1 MKLAR
6 ILTLCLA
13 GMAFGAMAQT
23 HLDGQEYYKA
33 DQIENAKDLLK
44 RSMSNQQTD
53 KAVSD
58 YYLGLI
64 AVDENKPQEAVNY
77 FNQGIQQ
84 NPEYAYNYVGLG
96 MVKLLQGNAKGAEED
111 FKTAE
116 KHAKK
121 DASLSVAIARA
132 YYNADPALYEKQINK
147 AMEKA
152 RKHDIENADI
162 YLFEGDQL
170 KSKKDIGGAAAKYE
184 MAKNYDKN
192 ATAAYVKYGNLFTQV
207 NPQFAIK
214 MLKEL
219 LQVNP
224 QSALG
229 QRELANAYYN
239 NKDFVNAAAQYA
251 NYVQNPSHFKSDEA
265 RYAFLLFYGGDYKKG
280 YDYSTG
286 LLASDPSNFT
296 AQRYQ
301 FMNAAQIPEMKNE
314 VLAMAEKLYAS
325 HKQNPTANKF
335 APIDYTLI
343 ADEFARD
350 KRPAEAE
357 TVLKEAIKEMPE
369 NASFYK
375 QLALV
380 YVDENRLSDA
390 ANTYENY
397 LKNTDAGYND
407 FIQQAIFSYYAGVEN
422 GANTEMA
429 NKYYDMAKSYAD
441 KAREILPDNYRP
453 LKIYGDIA
461 KQTANKADVEKAAA
475 PFYLDAVKL
484 LEASADP
491 SKYKSDAK
499 EMYNYL
505 GNYYLDLKDVPTAK
519 TYFEK
524 YLQLDPDNAEYR
536 KFVNSLK

>member
-23 HLDGQEYYKA
+23 HLEGQEYYKA

-44 RSMSNQQTD
+44 RSMSNAQTD
-53 KAVSD
+53 KAVSN

-239 NKDFVNAAAQYA
+239 NKDFANAAAQYA
-251 NYVQNPSHFKSDEA
+251 NYVKNPSHFKSDEA

-301 FMNAAQIPEMKNE
+301 FMNAAQIPEMKDE

-441 KAREILPDNYRP
+441 KAHEILPDNYRP

-475 PFYLDAVKL
+475 PFYIDAIKL

-491 SKYKSDAK
+491 SKYKNDAK
-499 EMYNYL
+499 EMYNYI

-519 TYFEK
+519 TYFGK

-536 KFVNSLK
+536 KFVNNLK